1 MTATP
6 QATPATYLDR
16 WDLVQDGRPVE
27 TPSSVLV
34 PVRRGDERAMLK
46 VARVDEE
53 RRGGGVM
60 AWWAGRGAVRVLE
73 HDDTAVLLERAVGPR
88 SLAIPVAA
96 GPGTAGW
103 ERDDQHA
110 TEVLC
115 EVARTLHSVDASE
128 PDRPPGVVPLD
139 RWFRDLLALEGT
151 WRGFVHRSAVTA
163 RELLADPW
171 DETVLHGDL
180 HHENVLDVGTVQT
193 AQWRAIDP
201 KGLVG
206 ERGFDHANIL
216 CNPTPEVAV
225 TPGRLER
232 QVETITAAADLDR
245 DRLLRWV
252 VAWTGLSY
260 VWHTSGTAAPDGP
273 GPSAAA
279 ALTVGRAAERL
290 LQDG

>member
-1 MTATP
+1 MT
-6 QATPATYLDR
+6 ATYLDL
-16 WDLVQDGRPVE
+16 WGLVQDGRPVE
-27 TPSSVLV
+27 TPSSVLM

-88 SLAIPVAA
+88 SLAIPVAS
-96 GPGTAGW
+96 GLGTPGW
-103 ERDDQHA
+103 EREDAHA

-115 EVARTLHSVDASE
+115 DVARTLHAVDAAE
-128 PDRPPGVVPLD
+128 PERPPGVVPLD
-139 RWFRDLLALEGT
+139 RWFRDLLAVEGT
-151 WRGFVHRSAVTA
+151 LRGFLHRSAVTA

-180 HHENVLDVGTVQT
+180 HHGNVLDTGTVQS
-193 AQWRAIDP
+193 AQWRVIDP

-206 ERGFDHANIL
+206 ERGFDYANIV

-225 TPGRLER
+225 SPGRLER
-232 QVETITAAADLDR
+232 QVEVISAAADLDR

-260 VWHTSGTAAPDGP
+260 VWHTSEDTGPDGP
-273 GPSAAA
+273 SPSATAV
-279 ALTVGRAAERL
+279 LTVGRAAEQL
-290 LQDG
+290 LRDGQHPAR

>member
-1 MTATP
+1 MT
-6 QATPATYLDR
+6 ATYLDQ
-16 WDLVQDGRPVE
+16 WGLVQDGRPVE
-27 TPSSVLV
+27 TPSSVLM

-88 SLAIPVAA
+88 SLAIPVAT
-96 GPGTAGW
+96 GLGTAGW
-103 ERDDQHA
+103 ERDDAHA

-115 EVARTLHSVDASE
+115 EMARTLHAVDAAE
-128 PDRPPGVVPLD
+128 PDRPPGVAPLD
-139 RWFRDLLALEGT
+139 RWFRDLLAVEGT
-151 WRGFVHRSAVTA
+151 LRGFLHRSAVTA

-180 HHENVLDVGTVQT
+180 HHGNVLDTGTVQS

-206 ERGFDHANIL
+206 ERGFDYANIF

-225 TPGRLER
+225 SPGRLER
-232 QVETITAAADLDR
+232 QVEVISAAADLDR

-260 VWHTSGTAAPDGP
+260 VWHTSEGTGLH
-273 GPSAAA
+273 GPSPSATAV
-279 ALTVGRAAERL
+279 LTVGRAAEQL
-290 LQDG
+290 LRDGQHPAR

>member
-1 MTATP
+1 MTARDTLAP
-6 QATPATYLDR
+6 YLSR
-16 WDLVQDGRPVE
+16 WDLTPDGDLVE
-27 TPSSVLV
+27 TASSVLQ
-34 PVRRGDERAMLK
+34 PVLRGPDHAMLK
-46 VARVDEE
+46 VALVDEE

-60 AWWAGRGAVRVLE
+60 AWWAGRGAVRVLA
-73 HDDTAVLLERAVGPR
+73 HDDTAVLLERADGPR
-88 SLAIPVAA
+88 SLTAA
-96 GPGTAGW
+96 ASVDPTSAGW
-103 ERDDQHA
+103 ERADQHA

-115 EVARTLHSVDASE
+115 EVARTLHAVDQAE

-151 WRGFVHRSAVTA
+151 RRGFLHRSAVTA

-180 HHENVLDVGTVQT
+180 HHGNVLDVGTVQS

-225 TPGRLER
+225 LPGRLER

-245 DRLLRWV
+245 HRLLLWT
-252 VAWTGLSY
+252 VAWCGLSAT
-260 VWHTSGTAAPDGP
+260 WHGEATDG
-273 GPSAAA
+273 ARA
-279 ALTVGRAAERL
+279 ALEVGRSAERL
-290 LQDG
+290 LRG